1 MWDFVFWTCALGTLH
16 CGTAAVPD
24 AATIQSVYER
34 EAANGSS
41 LHDKDLRVIEATCNE
56 SAGDQYSCQVTF
68 LSNDDPRQQLY
79 FDVVSVVRNGY
90 DWQLRS
96 GLCRR

>member
-1 MWDFVFWTCALGTLH
+1 MWDFVIWTCALGAMQ
-16 CGTAAVPD
+16 CGTVAAPD

-41 LHDKDLRVIEATCNE
+41 LHDKGLRVIEATCNE
-56 SAGDQYSCQVTF
+56 PANDQYFCQVTF

-79 FDVVSVVRNGY
+79 FDVVSVVRAGHE
-90 DWQLRS
+90 WQLRS